1 MRIVMCGGGTGGHV
15 NPAISIADTIKKRYP
30 DAHISFIGTE
40 KGIEHILVPKAGYD
54 ISFVKVRGFK
64 RSLSLKNI
72 DAAVKAVTSVMRA
85 KKLLKEANPD
95 LVIGTG
101 GYVSWP
107 TVKAASKLGIPTLIH
122 EQNAYPGMTT
132 KMLSKF
138 ADKVCISFEE
148 SRKFF
153 DEPVREKLILT
164 GNPVKPNEITR
175 AQARKQ
181 LGLKDEQVYIL
192 SYGGSLGAEK
202 VNEYCFDLMSYVKDH
217 KELYHTHA
225 IGRGGYEKYSAIARE
240 KGYDKVDNIEILEYI
255 YDMPLRQA
263 AADIIVCRA
272 GAITLAELACM
283 EKTSILIPSPN
294 VTDDHQYK
302 NALVL
307 ANACAAV
314 VMRESEVTGEK
325 LIAQVASLAGD
336 KNKRAVAEANIRK
349 FARPNAVEEIA
360 DNALALIKK

>member
-15 NPAISIADTIKKRYP
+15 NPAISIANAIKTRVP
-30 DAHISFIGTE
+30 DAEISFIGTE
-40 KGIEHILVPKAGYD
+40 KGIEHTLVPKAGYN
-54 ISFVKVRGFK
+54 ISYVKVRGFK

-72 DAAVKAVTSVMRA
+72 DAAVKAVTSVIRA
-85 KKLLKEANPD
+85 KKLLKEAKAD

-107 TVKAASKLGIPTLIH
+107 TVKAASQLGIPTLIH
-122 EQNAYPGMTT
+122 EQNAFPGMTT
-132 KMLSKF
+132 KMLSGF

-153 DEPVREKLILT
+153 DEKVREKLILT
-164 GNPVKPNEITR
+164 GNPVSPSNITR
-175 AQARKQ
+175 EQARKQ
-181 LGLKDEQVYIL
+181 LGIGEDQVYVL

-202 VNEYCFDLMSYVKDH
+202 VNEYCYDLMGYVADH
-217 KELYHTHA
+217 PEIYHTHA
-225 IGRGGYEKYSAIARE
+225 IGKSGYAKYSAIAAE
-240 KGYDKVDNIEILEYI
+240 KGYDKLKNVEILEYI
-255 YDMPLRQA
+255 YDMPVRQA

-283 EKTSILIPSPN
+283 EKTSVLIPSPN

-302 NALVL
+302 NAMVL

-314 VMRESEVTGEK
+314 VFRESELNGEK
-325 LIAQVASLAGD
+325 LIHEVASLASD
-336 KNKRAVAEANIRK
+336 KNKREIAQANIRK
-349 FARPNAVEEIA
+349 FARPNAVWEIA
-360 DNALALIKK
+360 DTALALIKK

>member
-30 DAHISFIGTE
+30 NAEISFIGTE
-40 KGIEHILVPKAGYD
+40 KGIEHILVPKSGYN
-54 ISFVKVRGFK
+54 ISYVKVRGFK
-64 RSLSLKNI
+64 RSLSVKNI

-85 KKLLKEANPD
+85 KKLLKEAKPD

-122 EQNAYPGMTT
+122 EQNAFPGMTT

-148 SRKFF
+148 SRRFF
-153 DEPVREKLILT
+153 DETVREKLILT
-164 GNPVKPNEITR
+164 GNPVKPNNITR
-175 AQARKQ
+175 DEARKQ
-181 LGLKDEQVYIL
+181 LGISEDQVYIL

-202 VNEYCFDLMSYVKDH
+202 VNQYCFDLMEYVKSNSG
-217 KELYHTHA
+217 LYHTHA
-225 IGRGGYEKYSAIARE
+225 IGKSGYQKYSAIAAE
-240 KGYDKVDNIEILEYI
+240 KGYDKAENIEILEYI
-255 YDMPLRQA
+255 YDMPVRQA

-283 EKTSILIPSPN
+283 EKTAVLIPSPN

-314 VMRESEVTGEK
+314 VLRESELDGKK
-325 LIAQVASLAGD
+325 LIAEVASLAKD
-336 KNKRAVAEANIRK
+336 KAKRELAQTNIRK
-349 FARPNAVEEIA
+349 FARPHAVDEIV
-360 DNALALIKK
+360 DTALGLIKK

>member
-15 NPAISIADTIKKRYP
+15 NPAISIADTIKSRVP
-30 DAHISFIGTE
+30 NAEISFIGTE
-40 KGIEHILVPKAGYD
+40 KGIEHILVPKAGYG
-54 ISFVKVRGFK
+54 ISYVKVRGFK
-64 RSLSLKNI
+64 RSLSVKNI

-85 KKLLKEANPD
+85 KKLLKEAKPD

-122 EQNAYPGMTT
+122 EQNAFPGMTT
-132 KMLSKF
+132 KMLSKY

-153 DEPVREKLILT
+153 DEKVREKLILT
-164 GNPVKPNEITR
+164 GNPVKKTDITR
-175 AQARKQ
+175 VQARKQ
-181 LGLKDEQVYIL
+181 LGLNDNQVYIL

-202 VNEYCFDLMSYVKDH
+202 VNEYCFDLMGYVKEH
-217 KELYHTHA
+217 PELYHTHA
-225 IGRGGYEKYSAIARE
+225 IGRGGYAKYSAIAAE
-240 KGYDKVDNIEILEYI
+240 KGYDKAQNIEILEYI
-255 YDMPLRQA
+255 YDMPVRMA

-283 EKTSILIPSPN
+283 GKTSVLIPSPN

-314 VMRESEVTGEK
+314 VLRESELNSEK
-325 LIAQVASLAGD
+325 LINEVASLASD
-336 KNKRAVAEANIRK
+336 KNKRAIAEANIRN
-349 FARPNAVEEIA
+349 FARPDAVDEIV
-360 DNALALIKK
+360 DTALSIIKK